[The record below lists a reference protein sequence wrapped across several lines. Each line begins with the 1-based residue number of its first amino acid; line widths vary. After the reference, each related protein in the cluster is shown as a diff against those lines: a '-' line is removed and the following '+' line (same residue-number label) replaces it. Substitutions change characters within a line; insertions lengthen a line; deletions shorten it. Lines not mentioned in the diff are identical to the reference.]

1 MSILFTFLIA
11 LVLTILFTPLIKKFA
26 SDKRFFDYPDDR
38 KVHAVPV
45 PLLGGIS
52 VYFSVIIACIVAVTF
67 SDFGLDRMI
76 VGMVI
81 GATILVI
88 LGTVDDH
95 SGMSPTIKLSGQ
107 TLAAGVVVFC
117 NCKVGF
123 IPNDIITVLLSI
135 LWIVGITNAMN
146 LLDNMDGMTGGVS
159 FIASSTFAVISL
171 YNGQDVPAVI
181 ALALAGASLGYLR
194 YNFPPANIFLG
205 DAGSM
210 VIGFLLATLGL
221 MVANSQP
228 TVIGLTIPLLVLA
241 YPIFDTSL
249 VTITRIADGRRI
261 SEGGKDHSTHRIRSL
276 VKSDVAT
283 TLLVYVV
290 NIVLSISAFYM
301 IQNLTLDNALAL
313 LLIVGVGFG
322 YLGIKLNRVPVD
334 IRRTS
339 FMNSPVVPSI
349 SPAPETAEVHE
360 TPQGLPS
367 RKIKVVSS

>member
-1 MSILFTFLIA
+1 
-11 LVLTILFTPLIKKFA
+11 
-26 SDKRFFDYPDDR
+26 
-38 KVHAVPV
+38 
-45 PLLGGIS
+45 
-52 VYFSVIIACIVAVTF
+52 
-67 SDFGLDRMI
+67 
-76 VGMVI
+76 
-81 GATILVI
+81 
-88 LGTVDDH
+88 
-95 SGMSPTIKLSGQ
+95 
-107 TLAAGVVVFC
+107 
-117 NCKVGF
+117 
-123 IPNDIITVLLSI
+123 
-135 LWIVGITNAMN
+135 
-146 LLDNMDGMTGGVS
+146 
-159 FIASSTFAVISL
+159 
-171 YNGQDVPAVI
+171 
-181 ALALAGASLGYLR
+181 
-194 YNFPPANIFLG
+194 
-205 DAGSM
+205 M